1 MQISGDKMLKLSSD
15 IKFIATDFDGVFTDC
30 LVYIDENMVQQKK
43 MSFKDIM
50 GVSLALKSGFK
61 VAVISGETSNI
72 LNYFKEKFSMDEIHK
87 GIRDKG
93 SVLQKLIGK
102 YGLKRNEVLYIGDDV
117 NDICAFECVDYKIA
131 PKNAN
136 SIVKNIPGMQI
147 TENYGGDGAFREVID
162 CLLAVK
168 NE

>member
-1 MQISGDKMLKLSSD
+1 MLKLSSS

-50 GVSLALKSGFK
+50 GVSLALKNDFK
-61 VAVISGETSNI
+61 IAVISGETSNI

-87 GIRDKG
+87 GVRDKG
-93 SVLQKLIGK
+93 SVLKRLMEK
-102 YGLKRNEVLYIGDDV
+102 YNLDSNEVLYIGDDI
-117 NDICAFECVDYKIA
+117 NDIGAFDCVDYKIA

-136 SIVKNIPGMQI
+136 DVVKRMQNMQI
-147 TENYGGDGAFREVID
+147 TQNYGGDGAFREVID

-168 NE
+168 NG

>member
-1 MQISGDKMLKLSSD
+1 MLKLSSD

-50 GVSLALKSGFK
+50 GVSLALKNGFK
-61 VAVISGETSNI
+61 IAVISGETSNI

-87 GIRDKG
+87 GVRDKG
-93 SVLQKLIGK
+93 SVLKKLMEK
-102 YGLKRNEVLYIGDDV
+102 YGLRANEVLYIGDDI
-117 NDICAFECVDYKIA
+117 NDIGAFECVDYKIA

-136 SIVKNIPGMQI
+136 NIVKNMACMQI
-147 TENYGGDGAFREVID
+147 TQNFGGDGAFREVVD